1 MTARLASCLLIAAA
15 CLAVSGCKT
24 PSSTTAITHDQE
36 KTIGDWAAAQIQSE
50 ASGPTD
56 PAIVAEV
63 DGITKKLDGA
73 VTCEAPRI
81 LISDSDSYTVTS
93 LPGDWVVISA
103 NTVTLFHDNP
113 DALAGLLAHEFAHVE
128 NDDAGKQMINAL
140 GADAMVNITTQG
152 KYTDASNVA
161 VQLMNFGHS
170 IQDEYKADAE
180 GVRIADAAG
189 YDPNGIVVAIAK
201 LKSVTPST
209 DAQWL
214 VVHPVTPK
222 RLKLLMRD
230 VAAYSV
236 ARKTKS
242 NDH

>member
-1 MTARLASCLLIAAA
+1 VNKIQMTARLASCLLIAAA

-161 VQLMNFGHS
+161 VQLMNF
-170 IQDEYKADAE
+170 
-180 GVRIADAAG
+180 AAG